1 MLGRH
6 LQKFLL
12 IMLCLLALTLPSRE
26 NSSAEIHKSHALS
39 MYGDIKYPPD
49 FTHFDYVSPNAPK
62 GGSVRLAAIG
72 TYNSFNPFIIKGIA
86 ATGLSMIYDGLLESS
101 QDEAFT
107 EYARLAKSIEMPEDR
122 TWVIFNLHT

>member
-49 FTHFDYVSPNAPK
+49 FTHFDYVSSRNQ
-62 GGSVRLAAIG
+62 
-72 TYNSFNPFIIKGIA
+72 N
-86 ATGLSMIYDGLLESS
+86 E
-101 QDEAFT
+101 
-107 EYARLAKSIEMPEDR
+107 
-122 TWVIFNLHT
+122 